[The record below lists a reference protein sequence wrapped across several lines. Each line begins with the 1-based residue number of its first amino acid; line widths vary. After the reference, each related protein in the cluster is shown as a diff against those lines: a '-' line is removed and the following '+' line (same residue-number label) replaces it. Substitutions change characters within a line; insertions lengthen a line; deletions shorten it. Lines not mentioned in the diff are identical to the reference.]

1 MKSFSPYIDIIYSK
15 IDFQAGFVFI
25 SGIGAAIVLNVAPI
39 IRITDQSM
47 CIIPT
52 NYIVNQPIISNIFIV
67 LADKLH
73 IQLL

>member
-1 MKSFSPYIDIIYSK
+1 MKSFFLDIGIVYCKKDSPV
-15 IDFQAGFVFI
+15 GFAFI
-25 SGIGAAIVLNVAPI
+25 SGIGAAIALNVAPI
-39 IRITDQSM
+39 IHITEQSV

-73 IQLL
+73 IQFL